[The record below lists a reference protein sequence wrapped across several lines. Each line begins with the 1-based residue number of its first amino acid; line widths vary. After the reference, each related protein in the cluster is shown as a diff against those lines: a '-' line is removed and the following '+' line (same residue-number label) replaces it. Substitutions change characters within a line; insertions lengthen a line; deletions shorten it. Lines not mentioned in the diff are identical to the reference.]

1 MWEVVG
7 TQDNEAWTD
16 AKSIR
21 TEDQHKHRPARKEQ
35 DLMDLAIEKQT
46 QASRTTS
53 QSATK
58 VSAGL
63 LLLFAQAA
71 RAAEEDAALD
81 AEDILTQAEEANALD
96 PVG

>member
-1 MWEVVG
+1 M
-7 TQDNEAWTD
+7 
-16 AKSIR
+16 K
-21 TEDQHKHRPARKEQ
+21 
-35 DLMDLAIEKQT
+35 LAIEKPT
-46 QASRTTS
+46 RASSTTS

-71 RAAEEDAALD
+71 RAAKEDAALD
-81 AEDILTQAEEANALD
+81 AEGILEQAEEANALD

>member
-1 MWEVVG
+1 M
-7 TQDNEAWTD
+7 
-16 AKSIR
+16 K
-21 TEDQHKHRPARKEQ
+21 
-35 DLMDLAIEKQT
+35 LAIEKPT
-46 QASRTTS
+46 RASRPAS

-63 LLLFAQAA
+63 PLLFAEAA

-81 AEDILTQAEEANALD
+81 AEGILKQAEEANALD